1 MNSEEIKRLVAK
13 SENAAVEFKRAR
25 GGVPA
30 DFWPSYSSFA
40 NTDGGVIILGVREK
54 DGKREIE
61 GMADTEKI
69 VADLWNAVNNQDKVS
84 ANVLFNE
91 SIYPVDVDG
100 KAVVVVEVPRAER
113 TVRPVFVGSDV
124 FKGTYRRNGE
134 GDYHCSRETV
144 EGMIR
149 DKCAETADNCILD
162 ELTIADLDADTIRRY
177 RMYFSQL
184 RPGHVWSGLADD
196 GFLMKIGAAA
206 RGRDGNVHPTLAGL
220 VCFGDFNEIT
230 NVLPYFFLDYREHL
244 SPDVRWTD
252 RVCSGDA
259 NWSGNIF
266 DFFFR
271 INQSITAGVKVPFK
285 IASDNVTRDD
295 DTPVHKA
302 LREVLANALIHAD
315 YHGRRGIVIDKY
327 PKRLEVSNPGT
338 LRMSK
343 SVAIAG
349 GTSDARNGKIFNIF
363 SLVRIGERSGM
374 GLSSLYGTWEKEHF
388 AAPSI
393 VESYEPDRTKVMVE
407 FEADDSE
414 LGVMIGKA
422 SEVGE
427 KTSELGVIGLELG
440 VKDSEVGEK
449 KAISEGE
456 NAEVKEKTGV
466 SDDGKAAIDDVK
478 TGSVHEKQISG
489 HVKSVS
495 DDVNHDFEVLMGA
508 YRSDFRENAR
518 KVLYAFAKTPE
529 ADISSVAKGLGF
541 SAKSVWRAIRAMK
554 EVGLLV
560 REGGDKGGRW
570 IVKKAGC

>member
-1 MNSEEIKRLVAK
+1 MKSEEIKRLVAK

-61 GMADTEKI
+61 GLANTEKI
-69 VADLWNAVNNQDKVS
+69 VADLWNAVNNPDKIS

-149 DKCAETADNCILD
+149 DKCAETADNCIL
-162 ELTIADLDADTIRRY
+162 
-177 RMYFSQL
+177 
-184 RPGHVWSGLADD
+184 
-196 GFLMKIGAAA
+196 
-206 RGRDGNVHPTLAGL
+206 
-220 VCFGDFNEIT
+220 
-230 NVLPYFFLDYREHL
+230 
-244 SPDVRWTD
+244 
-252 RVCSGDA
+252 
-259 NWSGNIF
+259 
-266 DFFFR
+266 
-271 INQSITAGVKVPFK
+271 
-285 IASDNVTRDD
+285 
-295 DTPVHKA
+295 
-302 LREVLANALIHAD
+302 
-315 YHGRRGIVIDKY
+315 
-327 PKRLEVSNPGT
+327 
-338 LRMSK
+338 
-343 SVAIAG
+343 
-349 GTSDARNGKIFNIF
+349 
-363 SLVRIGERSGM
+363 
-374 GLSSLYGTWEKEHF
+374 KEHF

-407 FEADDSE
+407 FESDDSE
-414 LGVMIGKA
+414 LGEMIGKVPEVIGKP
-422 SEVGE
+422 SEVG
-427 KTSELGVIGLELG
+427 V
-440 VKDSEVGEK
+440 K
-449 KAISEGE
+449 KAVSEGE

-466 SDDGKAAIDDVK
+466 SDDVKAASDDVK

-518 KVLYAFAKTPE
+518 KVLYAFAEVPE
-529 ADISSVAKGLGF
+529 ADISSVAKRLGF

-570 IVKKAGC
+570 IVKKAGH

>member
-61 GMADTEKI
+61 GLADSEKI
-69 VADLWNAVNNQDKVS
+69 VADLWNAVNNPDKVS

-206 RGRDGNVHPTLAGL
+206 RGRDGDVHPTLAGL

-374 GLSSLYGTWEKEHF
+374 GLSSLYGVWEKEKF
-388 AAPSI
+388 AEPSI
-393 VESYEPDRTKVMVE
+393 VESYEPDRTKVLVE
-407 FEADDSE
+407 FESDDSE
-414 LGVMIGKA
+414 LGVKTSKVGVID

-427 KTSELGVIGLELG
+427 KT
-440 VKDSEVGEK
+440 
-449 KAISEGE
+449 
-456 NAEVKEKTGV
+456 GV
-466 SDDGKAAIDDVK
+466 SVAVKIASGEVK
-478 TGSVHEKQISG
+478 TGSGHEKQISDQ
-489 HVKSVS
+489 VKSVS
-495 DDVNHDFEVLMGA
+495 DDVNHEFEVLMGA

-518 KVLYAFAKTPE
+518 KVFYAFAVAPGD
-529 ADISSVAKGLGF
+529 DISSVAKRLGF

-560 REGGDKGGRW
+560 REGGDKGGKW
-570 IVKKAGC
+570 IVKKTGC

>member
-1 MNSEEIKRLVAK
+1 MKSEEIKKLVAK
-13 SENAAVEFKRAR
+13 RENAAVEFKRAR

-30 DFWPSYSSFA
+30 DFWPSYSAFA
-40 NTDGGVIILGVREK
+40 NTDGGTIILGIREK

-61 GMADTEKI
+61 GLSDVEKT
-69 VADLWNAVNNQDKVS
+69 VADIWNAVNNAEKIS

-91 SIYPVDVDG
+91 SVYPVEVDG
-100 KAVVVVEVPRAER
+100 KQLVVVEVPRAER
-113 TVRPVFVGSDV
+113 TVRPVFVGADV

-149 DKCAETADNCILD
+149 DKCAETADNCVLD
-162 ELTIADLDADTIRRY
+162 ELAIADLDADSIRRY

-196 GFLMKIGAAA
+196 GFLMKIGAAV
-206 RGRDGNVHPTLAGL
+206 RGRDGKVHPTLAGL

-259 NWSGNIF
+259 NWSGNVF

-374 GLSSLYGTWEKEHF
+374 GLSSLYGVWEKEKF
-388 AAPSI
+388 AEPSI
-393 VESYEPDRTKVMVE
+393 IESYEPDRTKVIVE
-407 FEADDSE
+407 FEADESE
-414 LGVMIGKA
+414 LGVKTPEVGVETR
-422 SEVGE
+422 EVGE
-427 KTSELGVIGLELG
+427 RKATSEDVNA
-440 VKDSEVGEK
+440 EVTMK
-449 KAISEGE
+449 KAISEDV
-456 NAEVKEKTGV
+456 NQI
-466 SDDGKAAIDDVK
+466 SDD
-478 TGSVHEKQISG
+478 EKQRSEGEKGEFDI
-489 HVKSVS
+489 
-495 DDVNHDFEVLMGA
+495 LMGA
-508 YRSDFRENAR
+508 YRNDFRENAR
-518 KVLYAFAKTPE
+518 KVFAAFAEDPE
-529 ADISSVAKGLGF
+529 VDIPSVAKKLGF
-541 SAKSVWRAIRAMK
+541 SAISVWRAIRAMK

-560 REGGDKGGRW
+560 REGGDKGGKW
-570 IVKKAGC
+570 IVKK

>member
-1 MNSEEIKRLVAK
+1 MTSQDLVKLIAQG
-13 SENAAVEFKRAR
+13 EGDRIEFKRAR

-30 DFWPSYSSFA
+30 DFWPTYGAFA
-40 NTDGGVIILGVREK
+40 NTDGGTIILGVREQ
-54 DGKREIE
+54 DGRREVE
-61 GMADTEKI
+61 GLADVEKI

-91 SIYPVDVDG
+91 SIYPVDIDG

-162 ELTIADLDADTIRRY
+162 ELTIADLDADSIRRY

-184 RPGHVWSGLADD
+184 RPGHVWSSLADD

-206 RGRDGNVHPTLAGL
+206 RGRDGKVHPTLAGL

-259 NWSGNIF
+259 TWSGNIF

-338 LRMSK
+338 LRISK

-374 GLSSLYGTWEKEHF
+374 GLSSLYGVWEKEKF
-388 AAPSI
+388 AEPSI
-393 VESYEPDRTKVMVE
+393 VESYEPDRTKVTVE

-414 LGVMIGKA
+414 LGVKT
-422 SEVGE
+422 SEVGVE
-427 KTSELGVIGLELG
+427 TAELGVENPEVGEET
-440 VKDSEVGEK
+440 SEVGVK
-449 KAISEGE
+449 KT
-456 NAEVKEKTGV
+456 EVGV
-466 SDDGKAAIDDVK
+466 
-478 TGSVHEKQISG
+478 HP
-489 HVKSVS
+489 
-495 DDVNHDFEVLMGA
+495 DFDVLMGA
-508 YRSDFRENAR
+508 YRNDFRTNAR
-518 KVLYAFAKTPE
+518 RVLSALAENPE
-529 ADISSVAKGLGF
+529 MDFVRVAQMLNISEN
-541 SAKSVWRAIRAMK
+541 SVWRSVRALR

-560 REGGDKGGRW
+560 REGADKGGRW
-570 IVKKAGC
+570 IVKKAKI

>member
-1 MNSEEIKRLVAK
+1 MKPEEIKRLAAK
-13 SENAAVEFKRAR
+13 SENDAVEFKRAR

-61 GMADTEKI
+61 GLADTEKI
-69 VADLWNAVNNQDKVS
+69 VADLWNAVNNPDKVS

-113 TVRPVFVGSDV
+113 TVRPVFIGSDV

-134 GDYHCSRETV
+134 GDYHCSREAV

-149 DKCAETADNCILD
+149 DKCAETADNCVLD
-162 ELTIADLDADTIRRY
+162 ELTIADLDADSIRRY

-184 RPGHVWSGLADD
+184 RPGHVWSSLADD

-374 GLSSLYGTWEKEHF
+374 GLSSLYGVWEKEKF
-388 AAPSI
+388 AEPSI

-407 FEADDSE
+407 FETDDSE
-414 LGVMIGKA
+414 LGAKT
-422 SEVGE
+422 SEVGVE
-427 KTSELGVIGLELG
+427 TSKLG
-440 VKDSEVGEK
+440 VKK
-449 KAISEGE
+449 
-456 NAEVKEKTGV
+456 AEVKEKNLELKEKKLEVKEKTTLSEGEKPRSEGV
-466 SDDGKAAIDDVK
+466 NS
-478 TGSVHEKQISG
+478 
-489 HVKSVS
+489 
-495 DDVNHDFEVLMGA
+495 DFEVLMGA
-508 YRSDFRENAR
+508 YRNDFRDNAR
-518 KVLYAFAKTPE
+518 RVLTAIADEPE
-529 ADISSVAKGLGF
+529 IDTKRLMQLLGISEI
-541 SAKSVWRAIRAMK
+541 SVWRAIRAMK
-554 EVGLLV
+554 AVGLLV

-570 IVKKAGC
+570 IVKK

>member
-13 SENAAVEFKRAR
+13 CENAAVEFKRAR

-61 GMADTEKI
+61 GLANTEKI
-69 VADLWNAVNNQDKVS
+69 VADLWNAVNNPDKIS

-184 RPGHVWSGLADD
+184 RPGHVWSSLADD
-196 GFLMKIGAAA
+196 GFLMKIGVAA

-414 LGVMIGKA
+414 LGEKKP
-422 SEVGE
+422 EVGVE
-427 KTSELGVIGLELG
+427 TAELG
-440 VKDSEVGEK
+440 VKKPKLGVETSEVG
-449 KAISEGE
+449 
-456 NAEVKEKTGV
+456 VKNRELGV
-466 SDDGKAAIDDVK
+466 SP
-478 TGSVHEKQISG
+478 
-489 HVKSVS
+489 
-495 DDVNHDFEVLMGA
+495 DFDVLMGA
-508 YRSDFRENAR
+508 YRNDFRTNAR
-518 KVLYAFAKTPE
+518 RVLSALAENPE
-529 ADISSVAKGLGF
+529 MDFVRVAQLLNISEN
-541 SAKSVWRAIRAMK
+541 SVWRSVRALR

-560 REGGDKGGRW
+560 REGADKGGRW
-570 IVKKAGC
+570 IVKK

>member
-1 MNSEEIKRLVAK
+1 MKSEEIKKLAAM

-30 DFWPSYSSFA
+30 DFWPSYSAFA
-40 NTDGGVIILGVREK
+40 NTDGGTVILGVREK
-54 DGKREIE
+54 DDKREVE
-61 GMADTEKI
+61 GLPDVEKT
-69 VADLWNAVNNQDKVS
+69 VADIWNAVNNAEKIS

-91 SIYPVDVDG
+91 SVYPVEVDG
-100 KAVVVVEVPRAER
+100 KWLVVVEVPRAER

-149 DKCAETADNCILD
+149 DKCAETADNCVLD
-162 ELTIADLDADTIRRY
+162 EMTIADLDADSIRRY

-184 RPGHVWSGLADD
+184 RSGHVWSGLADD

-206 RGRDGNVHPTLAGL
+206 RGRDGKVHPTLAGL

-374 GLSSLYGTWEKEHF
+374 GLSSLYGVWEKEKF
-388 AAPSI
+388 AEPSI
-393 VESYEPDRTKVMVE
+393 IESYEPDRTKVIVE
-407 FEADDSE
+407 FEADE
-414 LGVMIGKA
+414 
-422 SEVGE
+422 SEVGVKTPEVRE
-427 KTSELGVIGLELG
+427 KTSEVR
-440 VKDSEVGEK
+440 EK
-449 KAISEGE
+449 KAISEDV
-456 NAEVKEKTGV
+456 NAEVKMKKAVSEDV
-466 SDDGKAAIDDVK
+466 NRISDD
-478 TGSVHEKQISG
+478 EKQGSEGEKGEFDI
-489 HVKSVS
+489 
-495 DDVNHDFEVLMGA
+495 LMGA
-508 YRSDFRENAR
+508 YRNDFRENAR
-518 KVLYAFAKTPE
+518 KVLAAFAEDPE
-529 ADISSVAKGLGF
+529 VDIPSVAKRLGF
-541 SAKSVWRAIRAMK
+541 SSISVWRAIRAMK

-560 REGGDKGGRW
+560 REGGDKGGKW
-570 IVKKAGC
+570 IVKK

>member
-1 MNSEEIKRLVAK
+1 MKSEEIKRLVAK
-13 SENAAVEFKRAR
+13 SENDAVEFKRAR

-61 GMADTEKI
+61 GLADSEKI
-69 VADLWNAVNNQDKVS
+69 VADLWNAVNNPDKIS

-162 ELTIADLDADTIRRY
+162 ELTIADLDADSIRRY

-184 RPGHVWSGLADD
+184 RPGHVWSSLADD

-407 FEADDSE
+407 FESDDSE
-414 LGVMIGKA
+414 LGEMIGKA
-422 SEVGE
+422 SEVIGKTSEVGVIGPELGE
-427 KTSELGVIGLELG
+427 KTSEVGVI
-440 VKDSEVGEK
+440 DSEVGVK
-449 KAISEGE
+449 DLKVGIIGP
-456 NAEVKEKTGV
+456 EVKEKIAV
-466 SDDGKAAIDDVK
+466 SDDVK
-478 TGSVHEKQISG
+478 TESD
-489 HVKSVS
+489 HVRPVS
-495 DDVNHDFEVLMGA
+495 DDVNRDFDDLMGA
-508 YRSDFRENAR
+508 YQNDFRDNAR
-518 KVLYAFAKTPE
+518 RVYYAFAENPE
-529 ADISSVAKGLGF
+529 IDFVQMAKKLNISENSI
-541 SAKSVWRAIRAMK
+541 WRAVRALK
-554 EVGLLV
+554 DVGLLV
-560 REGGDKGGRW
+560 REGATRGSRW

>member
-1 MNSEEIKRLVAK
+1 MKSEEIKRLVAK

-61 GMADTEKI
+61 GLANTEKI
-69 VADLWNAVNNQDKVS
+69 VADLWNAVNNPDKIS
-84 ANVLFNE
+84 SNVLFNE

-100 KAVVVVEVPRAER
+100 KVVVVVEVPRAER

-149 DKCAETADNCILD
+149 DKSAETADNCILD

-315 YHGRRGIVIDKY
+315 YHGRRGLVIDKY

-338 LRMSK
+338 LRMNK

-393 VESYEPDRTKVMVE
+393 VESYEPDRTKVIVE
-407 FEADDSE
+407 FESDDSE
-414 LGVMIGKA
+414 LGEKP
-422 SEVGE
+422 SEVG
-427 KTSELGVIGLELG
+427 V
-440 VKDSEVGEK
+440 K
-449 KAISEGE
+449 KAVSEGE

-466 SDDGKAAIDDVK
+466 SDDGKTEI
-478 TGSVHEKQISG
+478 VHEKQTSG

-518 KVLYAFAKTPE
+518 KVLYVFAEVPE
-529 ADISSVAKGLGF
+529 ADISSVAKRLGF

-570 IVKKAGC
+570 IVKKAGI

>member
-1 MNSEEIKRLVAK
+1 MKSEEIKRLVAK

-61 GMADTEKI
+61 GLADTEKI
-69 VADLWNAVNNQDKVS
+69 VADLWNAVNNPDKIS

-149 DKCAETADNCILD
+149 DKCAETADNCIL
-162 ELTIADLDADTIRRY
+162 
-177 RMYFSQL
+177 
-184 RPGHVWSGLADD
+184 
-196 GFLMKIGAAA
+196 
-206 RGRDGNVHPTLAGL
+206 
-220 VCFGDFNEIT
+220 
-230 NVLPYFFLDYREHL
+230 
-244 SPDVRWTD
+244 
-252 RVCSGDA
+252 
-259 NWSGNIF
+259 
-266 DFFFR
+266 
-271 INQSITAGVKVPFK
+271 
-285 IASDNVTRDD
+285 
-295 DTPVHKA
+295 
-302 LREVLANALIHAD
+302 
-315 YHGRRGIVIDKY
+315 
-327 PKRLEVSNPGT
+327 
-338 LRMSK
+338 
-343 SVAIAG
+343 
-349 GTSDARNGKIFNIF
+349 
-363 SLVRIGERSGM
+363 
-374 GLSSLYGTWEKEHF
+374 KEHF

-407 FEADDSE
+407 FESDDSE
-414 LGVMIGKA
+414 LGEMIGKAPEVIGKA
-422 SEVGE
+422 SEVG
-427 KTSELGVIGLELG
+427 V
-440 VKDSEVGEK
+440 K
-449 KAISEGE
+449 KAVSEGE

-466 SDDGKAAIDDVK
+466 SDDVKTASDDVK

-518 KVLYAFAKTPE
+518 KVLYAFAEVSE

-570 IVKKAGC
+570 IVKKAGH

>member
-1 MNSEEIKRLVAK
+1 MKSEEIKKLVAK
-13 SENAAVEFKRAR
+13 SENAVVEFKRAK
-25 GGVPA
+25 GGIPA
-30 DFWPSYSSFA
+30 DFWPSYSAFA
-40 NTDGGVIILGVREK
+40 NTDGGTIILGIREK

-61 GMADTEKI
+61 GLPDAEKT
-69 VADLWNAVNNQDKVS
+69 VADIRNAVNNAEKIS

-91 SIYPVDVDG
+91 SVYAVEVDG
-100 KAVVVVEVPRAER
+100 KQLVVVEVPRAER
-113 TVRPVFVGSDV
+113 TVRPVYVGADV
-124 FKGTYRRNGE
+124 FKGSYRRNGE

-149 DKCAETADNCILD
+149 DKFAETADNCVLD
-162 ELTIADLDADTIRRY
+162 ELTVADLDADSIRRY

-196 GFLMKIGAAA
+196 GFLMKIGAAT
-206 RGRDGNVHPTLAGL
+206 RGRDGKGHPTLAGL

-259 NWSGNIF
+259 NWSGNVF

-315 YHGRRGIVIDKY
+315 YHGRRGIVIDKC

-349 GTSDARNGKIFNIF
+349 GTSDARNRKIFNIF

-374 GLSSLYGTWEKEHF
+374 GLSSLYGVWEKEKF
-388 AAPSI
+388 TEPSI
-393 VESYEPDRTKVMVE
+393 IESYEPDRTKVIVE
-407 FEADDSE
+407 FEADESE
-414 LGVMIGKA
+414 LGV
-422 SEVGE
+422 
-427 KTSELGVIGLELG
+427 
-440 VKDSEVGEK
+440 
-449 KAISEGE
+449 E
-456 NAEVKEKTGV
+456 NAEVKMK
-466 SDDGKAAIDDVK
+466 SSKMKMKKAASEGVN
-478 TGSVHEKQISG
+478 GISEDG
-489 HVKSVS
+489 NSEVRV
-495 DDVNHDFEVLMGA
+495 DGDFEVLMGA
-508 YRSDFRENAR
+508 YRNDFRENAR
-518 KVLYAFAKTPE
+518 KVLSAFLENPE
-529 ADISSVAKGLGF
+529 IDIPSVAKKLGI
-541 SAKSVWRAIRAMK
+541 STISVWRAIRAMK

-560 REGGDKGGRW
+560 REGADKGGKW
-570 IVKKAGC
+570 IVKK

>member
-1 MNSEEIKRLVAK
+1 MQPLTQEELTELLDSLHSQR
-13 SENAAVEFKRAR
+13 ENDVVEFKRAR
-25 GGVPA
+25 GGIPA

-40 NTDGGVIILGVREK
+40 NTDGGVIVLGVRENEK
-54 DGKREIE
+54 HEREIE
-61 GMADTEKI
+61 GLADVEK
-69 VADLWNAVNNQDKVS
+69 VMADLWNAANNPDKVS

-91 SIYPVDVDG
+91 SVYSVEADG
-100 KAVVVVEVPRAER
+100 KQLVVVEVPRAER
-113 TVRPVFVGSDV
+113 VDRPVFVGSDV

-149 DKCAETADNCILD
+149 DKCAETADNCVLD
-162 ELTIADLDADTIRRY
+162 ELALTDLDADTIRRY

-184 RPGHVWSGLADD
+184 RPGHVWSGLSDE
-196 GFLMKIGAAA
+196 GFLMKIGAAV
-206 RGRDGNVHPTLAGL
+206 RGRDGKAHPTLAGL
-220 VCFGDFNEIT
+220 VCFGEFNVIT
-230 NVLPYFFLDYREHL
+230 NVLPYYFLDYREHL

-259 NWSGNIF
+259 TWSGNIF

-271 INQSITAGVKVPFK
+271 INQAITADVKVPFK

-338 LRMSK
+338 LRVSK
-343 SVAIAG
+343 SVAISG

-374 GLSSLYGTWEKEHF
+374 GISSLYGVWKQERFTQ
-388 AAPSI
+388 PSI
-393 VESYEPDRTKVMVE
+393 AESYEPDRTKVTVE
-407 FEADDSE
+407 YESEAAE
-414 LGVMIGKA
+414 VGVEP
-422 SEVGE
+422 SEVKE
-427 KTSELGVIGLELG
+427 KTSEVGVETPE
-440 VKDSEVGEK
+440 VKEK
-449 KAISEGE
+449 T
-456 NAEVKEKTGV
+456 AEVKEKTSEVGV
-466 SDDGKAAIDDVK
+466 EMTEVKKETSEVKEKIIGERSDFDI
-478 TGSVHEKQISG
+478 
-489 HVKSVS
+489 
-495 DDVNHDFEVLMGA
+495 LMGA
-508 YRSDFRENAR
+508 YRNDFKGKAHRVYLALANDSEMD
-518 KVLYAFAKTPE
+518 AKRLSLSLG
-529 ADISSVAKGLGF
+529 ISEIGI
-541 SAKSVWRAIRAMK
+541 WRMIRAMK

-570 IVKKAGC
+570 IVKQTGK

>member
-1 MNSEEIKRLVAK
+1 MKSEEIKRLVAK

-61 GMADTEKI
+61 GLVNTEKI
-69 VADLWNAVNNQDKVS
+69 VADLWNAVNNPDKIS

-100 KAVVVVEVPRAER
+100 KAVVFVEVPRAER

-149 DKCAETADNCILD
+149 DKCAETADNCIL
-162 ELTIADLDADTIRRY
+162 
-177 RMYFSQL
+177 
-184 RPGHVWSGLADD
+184 
-196 GFLMKIGAAA
+196 
-206 RGRDGNVHPTLAGL
+206 
-220 VCFGDFNEIT
+220 
-230 NVLPYFFLDYREHL
+230 
-244 SPDVRWTD
+244 
-252 RVCSGDA
+252 
-259 NWSGNIF
+259 
-266 DFFFR
+266 
-271 INQSITAGVKVPFK
+271 
-285 IASDNVTRDD
+285 
-295 DTPVHKA
+295 
-302 LREVLANALIHAD
+302 
-315 YHGRRGIVIDKY
+315 
-327 PKRLEVSNPGT
+327 
-338 LRMSK
+338 
-343 SVAIAG
+343 
-349 GTSDARNGKIFNIF
+349 
-363 SLVRIGERSGM
+363 
-374 GLSSLYGTWEKEHF
+374 KEHF

-407 FEADDSE
+407 FESDDSE
-414 LGVMIGKA
+414 LGEMIGKAPEVIGKA
-422 SEVGE
+422 SEVG
-427 KTSELGVIGLELG
+427 V
-440 VKDSEVGEK
+440 K
-449 KAISEGE
+449 KAVSEGE

-466 SDDGKAAIDDVK
+466 SDDVKTASDDVK
-478 TGSVHEKQISG
+478 TGSGHEKQISG

-518 KVLYAFAKTPE
+518 KVLYAFAEVPE

-570 IVKKAGC
+570 IVKKAGH

>member
-1 MNSEEIKRLVAK
+1 MNLPREIKMKSEEIKRLVAK
-13 SENAAVEFKRAR
+13 SENDAVEFKRAR

-61 GMADTEKI
+61 GLADTEKI
-69 VADLWNAVNNQDKVS
+69 VADLWNAVNNPDKIS

-149 DKCAETADNCILD
+149 DKCAETADNCVLD
-162 ELTIADLDADTIRRY
+162 ELTIADLDADSIRRY

-184 RPGHVWSGLADD
+184 RPGHVWSSLADD

-374 GLSSLYGTWEKEHF
+374 GLSSLYGTWEREHF

-393 VESYEPDRTKVMVE
+393 VESYEPDRTKVTVE
-407 FEADDSE
+407 FEPDDSE
-414 LGVMIGKA
+414 LGVID

-427 KTSELGVIGLELG
+427 KTAELGE
-440 VKDSEVGEK
+440 KNQEVGEK
-449 KAISEGE
+449 NSEVTE
-456 NAEVKEKTGV
+456 KTSEVKEKIAV
-466 SDDGKAAIDDVK
+466 SDDVK
-478 TGSVHEKQISG
+478 P
-489 HVKSVS
+489 VS

-508 YRSDFRENAR
+508 YRNDFRDNAR
-518 KVLYAFAKTPE
+518 RV
-529 ADISSVAKGLGF
+529 F
-541 SAKSVWRAIRAMK
+541 SAITDDPGIDTTRLSQTLGISENSVWRAIRAMK
-554 EVGLLV
+554 AVGLLV
-560 REGGDKGGRW
+560 REGGDKGGKW
-570 IVKKAGC
+570 IVKKAGI